1 MATLSLKISLEG
13 GRVTKT
19 IQFDPQT
26 TIFDACKIIRDKFAE
41 AVQGEPSE
49 YGLFVSDEDNKQ
61 GVWLE
66 SGRNLGYYLLRN
78 HDLLEYRRKLR
89 TLRVRMLDGAVK
101 TILVDDSQPVSQLM
115 VVICTKI
122 GITNHEEYGLVR
134 EEVDQQNENL
144 PDNKTGTLTLRRKF
158 AEKERDAK
166 MESLRKKL
174 KTDDEI
180 NWVDI
185 GKTLREQGIDESE
198 TVLLRRKFFF
208 SDQNIDSRDPVQL
221 NLLYVQAR
229 DAILDGTHPVT
240 QEKACEFAGIQVHIQ
255 FGDYNENKHKPGF
268 LDLKEFLPP
277 SYSRVKNIEK
287 KVFAEHRR
295 HITMSEIDAKV
306 LYTKTAR
313 ELPTYGVT
321 FFLVKEKMTGKN
333 KLVPR
338 LLGVTKD
345 SVLRLDERTKEI
357 LKVWPLTTVRR
368 WGPSPNTFTLDFG
381 DYADQYY
388 SVQTTEAEQIV
399 QLIAGYIDIILKK
412 KQSKDHFGIEGDE
425 GSTMVEESVAPSK
438 ATYLQHETNKIGR
451 INTESLAMPVI
462 MRGSDG
468 ERSYTH
474 GDMQTVQY
482 GAIVGQVNLAHQPPT
497 LKEARI
503 SSVLSEPQR
512 ALLGYISSGQEAIS
526 RAETE
531 LMTKVPIPDLGYDA
545 QSIEWRETK
554 LDTSKQAVTTHI
566 ATMNAATA
574 QVVTASQPDD
584 VDHEAVGAAVSQIAQ
599 SIPEV
604 TREVRLIAALMED
617 DNNGDKLLE
626 TARKLCNALSDL
638 LKAAEPES
646 KEPRQS
652 LLNAA
657 SRVGEA
663 SGQVLHTI
671 GEETAENRELHDML
685 LALAK
690 AVANTTAALV
700 LRGKAIAADCEDDD
714 LRNQVIGAAG
724 QCALAASQLV
734 ACAKVVAP
742 TLQNAACR
750 GQLEA
755 AAREVANTVTKLVE
769 ICNQATNNKELKGH
783 LLLAAKEVSKTLT
796 DLLEHISLA
805 SRERATRLSEEPS
818 PVESVLV
825 ATDLLV
831 SSSDPQEMVKQAHA
845 LSHATSYLIQ
855 SIKGEAEQ
863 QQDSEMQRRLLA
875 AAKQLADATAKMVE
889 AARLCKS
896 SPSDTTHQEAL
907 RVAAEELR
915 DITTIN
921 ANTPQMKRKLIGRL
935 EHCAKRAASCAT
947 QCISASQNAVQY
959 SVDRQTKEQLLQ
971 DCRRA
976 ADMIPRLVNGV
987 KSSLQ
992 NPDESSAQLGLIEAS
1007 EQFVEPGTYVSSSA
1021 RAFYPTV
1028 QDHNAS
1034 EQLSRCANELS
1045 LSVHELGSAAAR
1057 AREACGGQELE
1068 SAIEAIYNL
1077 RNVLNDTRVAAN
1089 QDTLRPLPGETAELT
1104 SQQLTNN
1111 AKGVGI
1117 SMSQLLSAVSQG
1129 ERLYAGAAGRDTAL
1143 ALGEFTKSVRGV
1155 TATGGNSDIIDH
1167 ADKVIMCSAKLVEE
1181 AQRTLQNVG
1190 DSQSLTYAAREV
1202 THAITKCVECLPG
1215 QREVDDALRNVNEVS
1230 EIVNMGEFPKSDKS
1244 YMQLQNELKIAADN
1258 LNQAGGDVAK
1268 AYSSPA
1274 WLATVS
1280 QNYSIVYKDLLY
1292 AALEMAGQTQDQTAQ
1307 NNMISGL
1314 RGVSATSV
1322 SLLSTAKSIAA
1333 DPGQPN
1339 AKNQLST
1346 ASRTVTES
1354 INYLV
1359 DVSTQAAPGQK
1370 ECDNAI
1376 RSIEALR
1383 PMLDH
1388 PHESLT
1394 DQGYYDCV
1402 ETATEKSRSLGYAI
1416 SGMIDNAKQSKHVEF
1431 GHSVNQVSDSIRGL
1445 IESGAQAGYLIGV
1458 SHPTSAT
1465 GRPGIIDQAQLA
1477 RAYQG
1482 IRQNCD
1488 IVSSMN
1494 TTKQQKIT
1502 ALTVIAK
1509 HTSFLCTVCRKAS
1522 LSTANPVAKNEF
1534 IEGAKL
1540 VANTTADL
1548 VQEVKGLED
1557 DYSAPSK
1564 EKFVEPLLDAV
1575 NSLCQ
1580 YASSPEFI
1588 SIPARISA
1596 EGRKAQEPILQAGR
1610 GVLDGVIEM
1619 VKAAKS
1625 LAVAPEDPPVWQQLA
1640 MHSKP
1645 VSESVKK
1652 LVDNIRDK
1660 APGQYQ
1666 CDQVLETLTKCSR
1679 ELDSATMSLGN
1690 QGLQKRNDNNLK
1702 GFTKVVLSSSSE
1714 LLEKLEPIRM
1724 AGKRNAENLGHAVEE
1739 ISRYIVPMTTSAI
1752 GASTHV
1758 VHSSQQMVFIDQ
1770 TKSVVES
1777 ARELVQVAKEAGG
1790 NPKATHLHPR
1800 LDDGVD
1806 NMREAI
1812 LELNATVEKLSAESG
1827 VVSGLMEQISRSIA
1841 RITDKRQSLHGV
1853 SISEGFVDYQT
1864 RMVQNAKDIARLANE
1879 MNAKVALDPSK
1890 LAQLSVDMTHH
1901 YNQLAQDSIG
1911 ASYTTS
1917 SPDSSIRIKTSVLD
1931 LGRSVGTLIQAG
1943 AGVQPDDPS
1952 GQAEVGRGARDVTE
1966 KVSQVL
1972 AALQAGS
1979 RGTQACINAASTVS
1993 GIIGDL
1999 DTTIM
2004 FATAGTLNSDDD
2016 GNFADHREHILKT
2029 AKALVEDTK
2038 VLVAG
2043 AAGSQDQLAAAAQNA
2058 VTTIL
2063 QLADAV
2069 KRGACSLGS
2078 GQPDSQV
2085 MVINAVK
2092 DVAAALGELINATKL
2107 ASGKPIHDPAMQ
2119 DLKETARNYPNR
2131 STVNYSSD
2139 TDWWISDQEDE
2150 LQRLPVTPTFDNRRQ
2165 SDIRSLMVIAEG
2177 IDS

>member
-1 MATLSLKISLEG
+1 
-13 GRVTKT
+13 
-19 IQFDPQT
+19 
-26 TIFDACKIIRDKFAE
+26 
-41 AVQGEPSE
+41 
-49 YGLFVSDEDNKQ
+49 
-61 GVWLE
+61 
-66 SGRNLGYYLLRN
+66 
-78 HDLLEYRRKLR
+78 
-89 TLRVRMLDGAVK
+89 
-101 TILVDDSQPVSQLM
+101 
-115 VVICTKI
+115 
-122 GITNHEEYGLVR
+122 
-134 EEVDQQNENL
+134 
-144 PDNKTGTLTLRRKF
+144 
-158 AEKERDAK
+158 
-166 MESLRKKL
+166 
-174 KTDDEI
+174 
-180 NWVDI
+180 
-185 GKTLREQGIDESE
+185 
-198 TVLLRRKFFF
+198 
-208 SDQNIDSRDPVQL
+208 
-221 NLLYVQAR
+221 
-229 DAILDGTHPVT
+229 
-240 QEKACEFAGIQVHIQ
+240 
-255 FGDYNENKHKPGF
+255 
-268 LDLKEFLPP
+268 
-277 SYSRVKNIEK
+277 
-287 KVFAEHRR
+287 
-295 HITMSEIDAKV
+295 
-306 LYTKTAR
+306 
-313 ELPTYGVT
+313 
-321 FFLVKEKMTGKN
+321 
-333 KLVPR
+333 
-338 LLGVTKD
+338 
-345 SVLRLDERTKEI
+345 
-357 LKVWPLTTVRR
+357 
-368 WGPSPNTFTLDFG
+368 
-381 DYADQYY
+381 
-388 SVQTTEAEQIV
+388 
-399 QLIAGYIDIILKK
+399 
-412 KQSKDHFGIEGDE
+412 
-425 GSTMVEESVAPSK
+425 
-438 ATYLQHETNKIGR
+438 
-451 INTESLAMPVI
+451 
-462 MRGSDG
+462 
-468 ERSYTH
+468 
-474 GDMQTVQY
+474 
-482 GAIVGQVNLAHQPPT
+482 
-497 LKEARI
+497 
-503 SSVLSEPQR
+503 
-512 ALLGYISSGQEAIS
+512 
-526 RAETE
+526 
-531 LMTKVPIPDLGYDA
+531 
-545 QSIEWRETK
+545 
-554 LDTSKQAVTTHI
+554 
-566 ATMNAATA
+566 MNAATA

-604 TREVRLIAALMED
+604 TKEVRLIAALMED

-646 KEPRQS
+646 KEPRQN

-663 SGQVLHTI
+663 SSQVLHTI
-671 GEETAENRELHDML
+671 GEETEENRELHDML

-700 LRGKAIAADCEDDD
+700 LRGKAIAADCEDDV
-714 LRNQVIGAAG
+714 LRNQVISAAG

-769 ICNQATNNKELKGH
+769 ICNQATNDQQLKGH
-783 LLLAAKEVSKTLT
+783 LLMAAKEVSKTLT
-796 DLLEHISLA
+796 DLLEHISFA

-831 SSSDPQEMVKQAHA
+831 SSSDPQEMVKQARA

-855 SIKGEAEQ
+855 SIKGEADQ
-863 QQDSEMQRRLLA
+863 QPDSEIQRRLLT

-889 AARLCKS
+889 AARLCAS
-896 SPSDTTHQEAL
+896 SPNDSSHQEAL

-921 ANTPQMKRKLIGRL
+921 ANTPQMKRKLITRL

-971 DCRRA
+971 DCRSA

-987 KSSLQ
+987 KNSLQ

-1007 EQFVEPGTYVSSSA
+1007 EHFVEPGTHVSSSA

-1077 RNVLNDTRVAAN
+1077 RNVLNDTRNAAN
-1089 QDTLRPLPGETAELT
+1089 QGTLRPLPGETAEAT

-1155 TATGGNSDIIDH
+1155 TATGGNSDIIEH
-1167 ADKVIMCSAKLVEE
+1167 ADKVILCSAKLVEE
-1181 AQRTLQNVG
+1181 AQRTLQNTG
-1190 DSQSLTYAAREV
+1190 DPQSLTYAAREV
-1202 THAITKCVECLPG
+1202 TQAITKCVECLPG
-1215 QREVDDALRNVNEVS
+1215 QREVDDALKNVNEVS

-1244 YMQLQNELKIAADN
+1244 YMQLQNELKAAADN
-1258 LNQAGGDVAK
+1258 LNQAGGEVAK

-1292 AALEMAGQTQDQTAQ
+1292 AALEMAGQTQDRTAQ

-1376 RSIEALR
+1376 RSIDALR
-1383 PMLDH
+1383 PMLDY
-1388 PHESLT
+1388 PHEALT

-1416 SGMIDNAKQSKHVEF
+1416 SGMINNAKQSQHLEF
-1431 GHSVNQVSDSIRGL
+1431 GHSVNQVSESIRGL
-1445 IESGAQAGYLIGV
+1445 IESSAQAGYLIGV

-1488 IVSSMN
+1488 IVSSFN

-1564 EKFVEPLLDAV
+1564 DKYVEPLLDAV

-1660 APGQYQ
+1660 APGQVQ

-1679 ELDSATMSLGN
+1679 ELDTATMSIGN
-1690 QGLQKRNDNNLK
+1690 QGLPKRNDNTLK
-1702 GFTKVVLSSSSE
+1702 GFTKVTLSSSAE
-1714 LLEKLEPIRM
+1714 LLDKLEPIRM
-1724 AGKRNAENLGHAVEE
+1724 AGKRNAENLGHAVGE
-1739 ISRYIVPMTTSAI
+1739 ISRYIVPLTTSAL
-1752 GASTHV
+1752 GASSHV

-1790 NPKATHLHPR
+1790 NPKATHLHAR

-1864 RMVQNAKDIARLANE
+1864 RMVQNAKNIARLANE

-1911 ASYTTS
+1911 ASYTTA

-1943 AGVQPDDPS
+1943 AGVNPDDAS

-2004 FATAGTLNSDDD
+2004 FATAGKFS
-2016 GNFADHREHILKT
+2016 
-2029 AKALVEDTK
+2029 
-2038 VLVAG
+2038 
-2043 AAGSQDQLAAAAQNA
+2043 
-2058 VTTIL
+2058 
-2063 QLADAV
+2063 
-2069 KRGACSLGS
+2069 
-2078 GQPDSQV
+2078 
-2085 MVINAVK
+2085 
-2092 DVAAALGELINATKL
+2092 
-2107 ASGKPIHDPAMQ
+2107 
-2119 DLKETARNYPNR
+2119 
-2131 STVNYSSD
+2131 
-2139 TDWWISDQEDE
+2139 
-2150 LQRLPVTPTFDNRRQ
+2150 
-2165 SDIRSLMVIAEG
+2165 
-2177 IDS
+2177 